1 MIAVNS
7 DRVASI
13 VATGGYTTI
22 GMTIGGK
29 YVAVT
34 MPSQDFKLSLLTEG
48 VKSDGDCLADWIK
61 NNK

>member
-29 YVAVT
+29 YVAVS
-34 MPSQDFKLSLLTEG
+34 MPSDAFKLSLLTEG
-48 VKSDGDCLADWIK
+48 VKSDGDTLVDWIAK
-61 NNK
+61 NK